1 MFDKFLQPHAEKI
14 AAGEPYKVYGRAA
27 STMSD
32 SGFKRKVGSYANS
45 AGAKGEHILFEKLRN
60 PKNGWVPAD
69 TPLFCSL
76 KVPGKNSDIDF
87 VIVRGSKV
95 LLIDAKMYRQDG
107 GFYWN
112 YGDRSTM
119 MRNLSTYTTKS
130 GDPMKLSKSMVMAK
144 DIISRNL
151 PGFTVESL
159 VIMTTDDSNPK
170 AKKPMTW
177 FLKFPGDITVCNDS
191 SAPRYIRRFLGGQVR
206 TTDTYNAEK
215 FLRGFV
221 Q

>member
-1 MFDKFLQPHAEKI
+1 MKKLFQSEADKI

-27 STMSD
+27 STMQD
-32 SGFKRKVGSYANS
+32 ADFQRKVGSYANS
-45 AGAKGEHILFEKLRN
+45 AGAKGERIMFEKLRN
-60 PKNGWVPAD
+60 PKNGWIPAD

-76 KVPGKNSDIDF
+76 KVPGKSSDIDF
-87 VIVRGSKV
+87 AVVRGSKV

-112 YGDRSTM
+112 YGDRSKM
-119 MRNLSTYTTKS
+119 MRNFGPYTTKS
-130 GDPMKLSKSMVMAK
+130 GSDMKLSKSMDMAR
-144 DIISRNL
+144 DILSRKL
-151 PGFTVESL
+151 PGFTVESV
-159 VIMTTDDSNPK
+159 VIMTSDDSNPQ
-170 AKKPMTW
+170 AKKPNTW

-191 SAPRYIRRFLGGQVR
+191 SAPRFIRRFLGGQVR

-215 FLRGFV
+215 YLRGLV